1 MKLLISRF
9 IAIII
14 LVIPGLMAMKG
25 FLLMKD
31 AVFSYIAVH
40 GDDQVT
46 SPSFEWLPF
55 TGGLLLFAL
64 GISFLGGWILFR
76 DRKRNYVGPRF
87 KQKRS
92 PKPDTP
98 QQT

>member
-1 MKLLISRF
+1 MKLMISRF
-9 IAIII
+9 IAILI
-14 LVIPGLMAMKG
+14 LVVPGFMAMMG
-25 FLLMKD
+25 FLMMKD

-46 SPSFEWLPF
+46 NPSFEWLHF
-55 TGGLLLFAL
+55 GGGLLLFGL

-87 KQKRS
+87 RKKR
-92 PKPDTP
+92 PTKPDAP
-98 QQT
+98 AQT